1 MSDITIRQLL
11 EAGCHFGHQTRYWCP
26 RMEPYIFGERNKL
39 HIIDLEQTKPML
51 TEALNFLGSVA
62 AQGGKILFVGTKRQ
76 ASKLIE
82 QEANRCNS
90 PYVNFRWLGGML
102 TNYKTIRKSVNRLK
116 EMDEMV
122 ESDSINKLVKKEIL
136 QFNRERAKLE
146 KSLSGIKEM
155 NGLPDVLF
163 VIDREYDYIAVNE
176 ANKLGIPVVSVV
188 DSNCSPVGIDYVIPG
203 NDDAIRSI
211 RLYLGAAADAIND
224 SRLEALTAQAAGL
237 SASDE
242 EEPAEDVIP
251 NLAEKK
257 VNAKAEPTVETA
269 EEKTVKT
276 VTKKKVNAKA
286 EPTIEAADEKPAKTV
301 TKKKVTIAKK
311 KVVKKEVEVAIKKVS
326 KKKVET
332 AKSEKEV
339 ADKLTEIN
347 GIGPVIE
354 EKLEALGI
362 TTFKQIAELSPERIV
377 EIDEQLSFKGRID
390 REEWV
395 AQAKKLA

>member
-39 HIIDLEQTKPML
+39 HIIDLEQTLPML
-51 TEALNFLGSVA
+51 EDALNYMGSVA
-62 AQGGKILFVGTKRQ
+62 AEGGKVLFVGTKRQ

-82 QEANRCNS
+82 QEAKRCNS

-116 EMDEMV
+116 EMDGIA
-122 ESDSINKLVKKEIL
+122 ESGEINKLVKKEAL

-176 ANKLGIPVVSVV
+176 ANKLGIPVVSIV
-188 DSNCSPVGIDYVIPG
+188 DSNCSPVGIDYIIPG

-211 RLYLGAAADAIND
+211 RLYLSAAADTIND
-224 SRLEALTAQAAGL
+224 SRLAALTSQAAEL
-237 SASDE
+237 HAE
-242 EEPAEDVIP
+242 AAAAEDEVAVEEVAAKLEAAIASAAAP
-251 NLAEKK
+251 ADAPVAEAEVASEAETPVADAAPAEKK
-257 VNAKAEPTVETA
+257 VV
-269 EEKTVKT
+269 
-276 VTKKKVNAKA
+276 KKKV
-286 EPTIEAADEKPAKTV
+286 
-301 TKKKVTIAKK
+301 AKK
-311 KVVKKEVEVAIKKVS
+311 KVVIKKEA
-326 KKKVET
+326 T
-332 AKSEKEV
+332 AE
-339 ADKLTEIN
+339 AGDKLTEIN

-354 EKLEALGI
+354 GKLQGLGI
-362 TTFKQIAELSPERIV
+362 TRFAQIAELTAERIA

>member
-39 HIIDLEQTKPML
+39 HIIDLQQTLPMFND
-51 TEALNFLGSVA
+51 ALNYMGSVA
-62 AQGGKILFVGTKRQ
+62 AEGGKVLFVGTKRQ

-82 QEANRCNS
+82 QEAKRCNS

-116 EMDEMV
+116 EMDQMV
-122 ESDSINKLVKKEIL
+122 ENGGINKLVKKEAL

-146 KSLSGIKEM
+146 KSLSGIKNM

-176 ANKLGIPVVSVV
+176 ANKLGIPVVSIV
-188 DSNCSPVGIDYVIPG
+188 DSNCSPVGIDYIIPG

-211 RLYLGAAADAIND
+211 RLYLGAAADTIND
-224 SRLEALTAQAAGL
+224 SRLAALTSQAAELHVSG
-237 SASDE
+237 E
-242 EEPAEDVIP
+242 EIEPAIEAQIEQAVAQIEEAP
-251 NLAEKK
+251 VAAPPVEPLA
-257 VNAKAEPTVETA
+257 AEPLA
-269 EEKTVKT
+269 
-276 VTKKKVNAKA
+276 
-286 EPTIEAADEKPAKTV
+286 
-301 TKKKVTIAKK
+301 AKK
-311 KVVKKEVEVAIKKVS
+311 KVVKKKIVVKK
-326 KKKVET
+326 EANPT
-332 AKSEKEV
+332 EGDA
-339 ADKLTEIN
+339 LTDIN

-354 EKLEALGI
+354 GKLKVLGI
-362 TTFKQIAELSPERIV
+362 TTFQQIAELTAERIA
-377 EIDEQLSFKGRID
+377 EIDEELNFKGRIE

-395 AQAKKLA
+395 SQAAAKVA

>member
-39 HIIDLEQTKPML
+39 HIIDLEQTLPML
-51 TEALNFLGSVA
+51 DDALNYLGSVA
-62 AQGGKILFVGTKRQ
+62 AEGGKVLFVGTKRQ

-82 QEANRCNS
+82 LEAKRCNS

-116 EMDEMV
+116 EMDAMV
-122 ESDSINKLVKKEIL
+122 ESGEINKLVKKEAL

-155 NGLPDVLF
+155 NGLPDALF

-211 RLYLGAAADAIND
+211 RLYLSAAADTIND
-224 SRLEALTAQAAGL
+224 SRLAALTSQAEELHVAEALAEEVAAEEVAAKL
-237 SASDE
+237 EAAIASASDTPVAEAVVEAAPAVE
-242 EEPAEDVIP
+242 ETVETVKAAP
-251 NLAEKK
+251 AEKK
-257 VNAKAEPTVETA
+257 VV
-269 EEKTVKT
+269 
-276 VTKKKVNAKA
+276 KKKV
-286 EPTIEAADEKPAKTV
+286 
-301 TKKKVTIAKK
+301 AKK
-311 KVVKKEVEVAIKKVS
+311 KVVVKKEA
-326 KKKVET
+326 T
-332 AKSEKEV
+332 AE
-339 ADKLTEIN
+339 AGDKLTEIN

-354 EKLEALGI
+354 GKLQGLGI
-362 TTFKQIAELSPERIV
+362 SSFAQIADLTPERIV
-377 EIDEQLSFKGRID
+377 EIDGQLNFKGRID

>member
-39 HIIDLEQTKPML
+39 HIIDLQQTLPML
-51 TEALNFLGSVA
+51 KDALNYLGSVA
-62 AQGGKILFVGTKRQ
+62 AEGGKVLFVGTKRQ

-82 QEANRCNS
+82 QEARRCNS
-90 PYVNFRWLGGML
+90 PFVNFRWLGGML

-122 ESDSINKLVKKEIL
+122 ENGSINKLVKKEAL

-146 KSLSGIKEM
+146 KSLSGIKNM

-211 RLYLGAAADAIND
+211 RLYLGAAADSIND
-224 SRLEALTAQAAGL
+224 SRLAALTSQAAEL
-237 SASDE
+237 HAE
-242 EEPAEDVIP
+242 ETPEPAVEAAIEEAVAQI
-251 NLAEKK
+251 AEAP
-257 VNAKAEPTVETA
+257 VVEAAGVEAAGATEPETA
-269 EEKTVKT
+269 PR
-276 VTKKKVNAKA
+276 KV
-286 EPTIEAADEKPAKTV
+286 V
-301 TKKKVTIAKK
+301 KK
-311 KVVKKEVEVAIKKVS
+311 KVVIKKEAEVAT
-326 KKKVET
+326 EEATT
-332 AKSEKEV
+332 AEGD
-339 ADKLTEIN
+339 ALTEIN

-354 EKLEALGI
+354 GKLKAMGI
-362 TTFKQIAELSPERIV
+362 TTYQQIADLTVERIA
-377 EIDEQLSFKGRID
+377 EIDEELNFKGRID

-395 AQAKKLA
+395 SQAAKRV

>member
-26 RMEPYIFGERNKL
+26 RMAPYIFGERNKL
-39 HIIDLEQTKPML
+39 HIIDLQQTLPMFND
-51 TEALNFLGSVA
+51 ALNYVGSVA
-62 AQGGKILFVGTKRQ
+62 AEGGKVLFVGTKRQ

-82 QEANRCNS
+82 QEAKRCNS

-102 TNYKTIRKSVNRLK
+102 TNYKTIKKSVNRLK
-116 EMDEMV
+116 EMDAMV
-122 ESDSINKLVKKEIL
+122 ENGGINKLVKKEAL

-146 KSLSGIKEM
+146 KSLSGIKNM

-224 SRLEALTAQAAGL
+224 SRLAALTLQAAEL
-237 SASDE
+237 SGSE
-242 EEPAEDVIP
+242 EEVEPAIEAQIEEAVAQIAEAPVAAVAATEEAPAE
-251 NLAEKK
+251 
-257 VNAKAEPTVETA
+257 
-269 EEKTVKT
+269 
-276 VTKKKVNAKA
+276 
-286 EPTIEAADEKPAKTV
+286 PAV
-301 TKKKVTIAKK
+301 AKK
-311 KVVKKEVEVAIKKVS
+311 KVVKKKVVV
-326 KKKVET
+326 K
-332 AKSEKEV
+332 KEV
-339 ADKLTEIN
+339 AVAEGDALTEIN

-354 EKLEALGI
+354 GKLKALGI
-362 TTFKQIAELSPERIV
+362 TSFQQIADLTAERIA
-377 EIDEQLSFKGRID
+377 EIDEQLNFKGRID

-395 AQAKKLA
+395 PQAAAKVA

>member
-39 HIIDLEQTKPML
+39 HIIDLEQTLPMFKD
-51 TEALNFLGSVA
+51 ALNYLGSVA
-62 AQGGKILFVGTKRQ
+62 AEGGKVLFVGTKRQ

-82 QEANRCNS
+82 QEARRCNS
-90 PYVNFRWLGGML
+90 PFVNFRWLGGML

-116 EMDEMV
+116 EMDSMV
-122 ESDSINKLVKKEIL
+122 ETGEINKLVKKEAL

-176 ANKLGIPVVSVV
+176 ANKLGIPVVSIV

-211 RLYLGAAADAIND
+211 RLYLSAAADTSND
-224 SRLEALTAQAAGL
+224 SRLAALTSQAAEL
-237 SASDE
+237 HVAEQAEEDVSEKLEAAIASAAEAPASETPASETPAADAAPIAE
-242 EEPAEDVIP
+242 AEPVAEAAPAE
-251 NLAEKK
+251 
-257 VNAKAEPTVETA
+257 
-269 EEKTVKT
+269 
-276 VTKKKVNAKA
+276 
-286 EPTIEAADEKPAKTV
+286 
-301 TKKKVTIAKK
+301 K
-311 KVVKKEVEVAIKKVS
+311 KVVKKVA
-326 KKKVET
+326 KKKAVV
-332 AKSEKEV
+332 KKE
-339 ADKLTEIN
+339 AAADATDKLTDIN

-354 EKLEALGI
+354 GKLQALGI
-362 TTFKQIAELSPERIV
+362 TSFAQIAKLTAERIV
-377 EIDEQLSFKGRID
+377 EIDEQLNFKGRID

-395 AQAKKLA
+395 EQAKKLA

>member
-39 HIIDLEQTKPML
+39 HIIDLQQTLPML
-51 TEALNFLGSVA
+51 EDALNYLGSVA
-62 AQGGKILFVGTKRQ
+62 AEGGKVLFVGTKRQ

-82 QEANRCNS
+82 QEAKRCNS

-116 EMDEMV
+116 EMDGMA
-122 ESDSINKLVKKEIL
+122 ESGEINKLVKKEAL

-176 ANKLGIPVVSVV
+176 ANKLGIPVVSIV

-211 RLYLGAAADAIND
+211 RLYLSAAADTIND
-224 SRLEALTAQAAGL
+224 SRLAALTSQAAEL
-237 SASDE
+237 HVSAKPVEEFATQEVVVNDE
-242 EEPAEDVIP
+242 ESISETKEAPVAE
-251 NLAEKK
+251 A
-257 VNAKAEPTVETA
+257 
-269 EEKTVKT
+269 
-276 VTKKKVNAKA
+276 
-286 EPTIEAADEKPAKTV
+286 AADEVVAEPAAVVPEVKQTPAV
-301 TKKKVTIAKK
+301 KKVVKK
-311 KVVKKEVEVAIKKVS
+311 KVVKKKVVVKKEAVAD
-326 KKKVET
+326 EC
-332 AKSEKEV
+332 
-339 ADKLTEIN
+339 DKLTDIN

-354 EKLEALGI
+354 GKLQSLGI
-362 TTFKQIAELSPERIV
+362 TSFAQIAELTAERIA
-377 EIDEQLSFKGRID
+377 EIDEQLKFKGRID

-395 AQAKKLA
+395 AQAKKKLA

>member
-39 HIIDLEQTKPML
+39 HIIDLEQTLPMFKD
-51 TEALNFLGSVA
+51 ALNYLGSVA
-62 AQGGKILFVGTKRQ
+62 AEGGKVLFVGTKRQ

-82 QEANRCNS
+82 QEARRCNS
-90 PYVNFRWLGGML
+90 PFVNFRWLGGML

-116 EMDEMV
+116 EMDNMV
-122 ESDSINKLVKKEIL
+122 ETGEINKLVKKEAL

-176 ANKLGIPVVSVV
+176 ANKLGIPVVSIV
-188 DSNCSPVGIDYVIPG
+188 DSNCSPTGIDYVIPG

-211 RLYLGAAADAIND
+211 RLYLSAAADTIND
-224 SRLEALTAQAAGL
+224 SRLAALTSQAAEL
-237 SASDE
+237 HVAE
-242 EEPAEDVIP
+242 QAEEDVAEKLEAAIASAAEAP
-251 NLAEKK
+251 ATETPVADPAPVAEAEPVAEAAPAEKK
-257 VNAKAEPTVETA
+257 VV
-269 EEKTVKT
+269 
-276 VTKKKVNAKA
+276 KKV
-286 EPTIEAADEKPAKTV
+286 
-301 TKKKVTIAKK
+301 AKK
-311 KVVKKEVEVAIKKVS
+311 KVVIKKEA
-326 KKKVET
+326 T
-332 AKSEKEV
+332 AEA
-339 ADKLTEIN
+339 ADKLTDIN

-354 EKLEALGI
+354 GKLQTLGI
-362 TTFKQIAELSPERIV
+362 TSFAQIAELTAERIA
-377 EIDEQLSFKGRID
+377 EIDEQLNFKGRID

-395 AQAKKLA
+395 EQAKKLA

>member
-39 HIIDLEQTKPML
+39 HIIDLEQTLPML
-51 TEALNFLGSVA
+51 KDALNYLGSVA
-62 AQGGKILFVGTKRQ
+62 AEGGKVLFVGTKRQ

-82 QEANRCNS
+82 QEAKRCNS
-90 PYVNFRWLGGML
+90 PFVNFRWLGGML

-116 EMDEMV
+116 EMDGMV
-122 ESDSINKLVKKEIL
+122 ESGEINKLVKKEAL

-176 ANKLGIPVVSVV
+176 ANKLGIPVVSIV

-211 RLYLGAAADAIND
+211 RLYLSVAADTIND
-224 SRLEALTAQAAGL
+224 SRLAALTSQAAEL
-237 SASDE
+237 HVAE
-242 EEPAEDVIP
+242 ELLEEPTAEDTAAKLEAAI
-251 NLAEKK
+251 AEASA
-257 VNAKAEPTVETA
+257 VPVAEPAVDLA
-269 EEKTVKT
+269 SV
-276 VTKKKVNAKA
+276 VDPVPAAAA
-286 EPTIEAADEKPAKTV
+286 EPQAAPAE
-301 TKKKVTIAKK
+301 K
-311 KVVKKEVEVAIKKVS
+311 KVVKKKVA
-326 KKKVET
+326 KKKVT
-332 AKSEKEV
+332 VKKEV
-339 ADKLTEIN
+339 STDAGDKLTEIN

-354 EKLEALGI
+354 GKLHGLGI
-362 TTFKQIAELSPERIV
+362 NSFAQIAELSAERIS